1 MTDDPNHV
9 DILHIAVKKHMQDR
23 WRTLLQTISSSDEE
37 FGEYFKVPIE
47 AIMMQLFGF
56 TLDILKLP
64 RANAHRYIDFI
75 KNMQEDNF
83 MTTDES
89 GFREMIIKL
98 VGEEHARVKEPYNS

>member
-1 MTDDPNHV
+1 MTDDLNQV

-23 WRTLLQTISSSDEE
+23 WRILLQTISSSDEE
-37 FGEYFKVPIE
+37 FGKYFKVPIE
-47 AIMMQLFGF
+47 AIVAQLFGF

-83 MTTDES
+83 MTKDADE
-89 GFREMIIKL
+89 FRAMIIKL
-98 VGEEHARVKEPYNS
+98 VGEEHAKVKEPYNS